1 MKKSKKDLIREI
13 AKLYNIKIYFNSSL
27 KNESASSFQEI
38 EIGEYESE
46 DCMLVDFFHE
56 LAHLTFD
63 KYINIKNSRFGKTVG
78 KNFLY
83 FSNLSHEAL
92 MWEIGFRLASRFG
105 YEWDYRDD
113 VYRHAYKHLLTY
125 VLSEYDDYLI
135 DENAIKL
142 IEDNIFKHIKRSLRN
157 DY

>member
-38 EIGEYESE
+38 EIGEYNSE
-46 DCMLVDFFHE
+46 DCMVADFFHE

-78 KNFLY
+78 RNFLY
-83 FSNLSHEAL
+83 FSKLSHEAL

-105 YEWDYRDD
+105 YEWDYRDE

-125 VLSEYDDYLI
+125 VLSEFDDHLI
-135 DENAIKL
+135 DKKAIL
-142 IEDNIFKHIKRSLRN
+142 LLEDNLKIALKRMNRN
-157 DY
+157 